1 VVAVCVAEE
10 SPPRGWAT
18 GWTCARLDPGGVFDR
33 AFTKRVGLSSDR
45 FAA

>member
-1 VVAVCVAEE
+1 MDL
-10 SPPRGWAT
+10 R
-18 GWTCARLDPGGVFDR
+18 ARLDSGGVFDR